1 MPVRYGWEYYA
12 ESVAGMDEVDRNWD
26 NLNPDIGVLSLPRD
40 QLDEWGVQ
48 ILGDDPSDPSKALVW
63 VRAAHS
69 LHCLVSTHFCD
80 DLRPTKG
87 LTFSRNS
94 SDRPCYR

>member
-12 ESVAGMDEVDRNWD
+12 ETVAGMDEVDQNWD
-26 NLNPDIGVLSLPRD
+26 DLNPDIGVLSLPRD

-48 ILGDDPSDPSKALVW
+48 ILGDDPSDPSRALVW

-69 LHCLVSTHFCD
+69 LHCLVSIIHRS
-80 DLRPTKG
+80 LRRSLDVRQRG
-87 LTFSRNS
+87 
-94 SDRPCYR
+94 

>member
-1 MPVRYGWEYYA
+1 MPVSYGWEYYA

-26 NLNPDIGVLSLPRD
+26 DLNPDIGVLSLPRH

-48 ILGDDPSDPSKALVW
+48 ALGDDPSDPSKALVW

-69 LHCLVSTHFCD
+69 LHCLVSIPF
-80 DLRPTKG
+80 LRATSLCLG
-87 LTFSRNS
+87 
-94 SDRPCYR
+94 